1 MSRIISI
8 LAIGVGGYYLY
19 QNRFRVVNVVLGS
32 TVLRRL
38 FVTSLMNV
46 PGVRNKMMK
55 SVFSGNTGW

>member
-8 LAIGVGGYYLY
+8 LAIGIGGYYLY
-19 QNRFRVVNVVLGS
+19 QNRFRVVNTVLGS
-32 TVLRRL
+32 SVLRRL

>member
-8 LAIGVGGYYLY
+8 LAIGIGGYYLY
-19 QNRFRVVNVVLGS
+19 QNRFRVVNTVMGS
-32 TVLRRL
+32 AVLRRL
-38 FVTSLMNV
+38 FVTSLMNI

>member
-19 QNRFRVVNVVLGS
+19 QNRFRVVNIVLGS
-32 TVLRRL
+32 SVLRRL

>member
-19 QNRFRVVNVVLGS
+19 QNRFRVVNIVLGS
-32 TVLRRL
+32 SVLRRL

-55 SVFSGNTGW
+55 SVFSGNTSW

>member
-19 QNRFRVVNVVLGS
+19 QNRFKVMNVVLGS
-32 TVLRRL
+32 SVLRRL

-46 PGVRNKMMK
+46 PGVRNKMMN